1 MRQKGFKIALVCL
14 VGVAC
19 LTQEIKA
26 LPMFVKQTGMDC
38 TGCHMQ
44 IMPRLNKFGRKFA
57 ASGMTLTKEVEGMDI
72 NPSLLIKSKFSETT
86 NKPNKKGVIV
96 DKTVSELSIVR
107 MATLYIGGRISE
119 NVGGTLN
126 LGWRKKEGRSIS
138 GKVVY
143 ANEIEDGYWGVT
155 FYSTPSL
162 GPFSGMEFY
171 NTGLYKPLR
180 LFDMRTYDNAN
191 QSSKVGTT
199 TATGL
204 QVYYDK
210 DNFINDGDHFFV
222 TVGIYTPAQDNTDKN
237 IDMIDNLLPFA
248 RVAYEHPIG
257 NYNVIIGAF
266 TILGGDS
273 VSSDQDT
280 SVKREAYGIDMQIEG
295 DIADKEAS
303 LTLTK
308 VFKHKVDYTGIDANI
323 VDTTSDSYRDSSSI
337 AGAVSVTPEVVL
349 KAGYMTFDDH
359 YNNTKD
365 IDYAINLGLDYGFTV
380 SNMPI
385 KLAVEYAW
393 INPELDNVKNYESFM
408 ATFTLPF

>member
-1 MRQKGFKIALVCL
+1 MKKSSSIVFTGLL
-14 VGVAC
+14 MLGV
-19 LTQEIKA
+19 LTQEVKA

-44 IMPRLNKFGRKFA
+44 IMPRLNKYGRKFA
-57 ASGMTLTKEVEGMDI
+57 ASGMTLSKQVEDMDI

-86 NKPNKKGVIV
+86 NKPNKKGVII

-119 NVGGTLN
+119 NIGGTLN
-126 LGWRKKEGRSIS
+126 LGWRKKEGSSIS

-204 QVYYDK
+204 QIYYDK

-222 TVGIYTPAQDNTDKN
+222 TVGIYTPAQDDTDKN
-237 IDMIDNLLPFA
+237 IDMFNNLLPFA

-257 NYNVIIGAF
+257 DYNVILGAF
-266 TILGGDS
+266 AISGGDN
-273 VSSDQDT
+273 VSPDQAT
-280 SVKREAYGIDMQIEG
+280 SVQREAYGIDMQIEG
-295 DIADKEAS
+295 DIANKETT

-308 VFKHKVDYTGIDANI
+308 VFKHKVDYTGMDANV
-323 VDTTSDSYRDSSSI
+323 VDTTSDIYMDSSSI
-337 AGAVSVTPEVVL
+337 SGAVSVTPEVVL

-359 YNNTKD
+359 YKDPKD

-380 SNMPI
+380 TNMPI

-393 INPELDNVKNYESFM
+393 ITPELENVKNYESFM